1 MGRLSANSR
10 ESTLCLHSCDP
21 NLRDA
26 LLLVL
31 DSLSSKVPPVET
43 IVGLQTYAGI
53 VRDYDP
59 SDIFQGVR
67 VPNRLDSLAPGM
79 SHLSEVGLLLAL
91 AYVLRGRGLAEAV
104 RQAALQSGTLLSMPV
119 EIEVEDPAALELTVN
134 VEDLIDQRAGEHGFS
149 REVYLR
155 FLKSGA
161 IVD

>member
-1 MGRLSANSR
+1 
-10 ESTLCLHSCDP
+10 
-21 NLRDA
+21 
-26 LLLVL
+26 
-31 DSLSSKVPPVET
+31 
-43 IVGLQTYAGI
+43 
-53 VRDYDP
+53 
-59 SDIFQGVR
+59 
-67 VPNRLDSLAPGM
+67 M

-134 VEDLIDQRAGEHGFS
+134 AEDLIDQRAGEHGFS